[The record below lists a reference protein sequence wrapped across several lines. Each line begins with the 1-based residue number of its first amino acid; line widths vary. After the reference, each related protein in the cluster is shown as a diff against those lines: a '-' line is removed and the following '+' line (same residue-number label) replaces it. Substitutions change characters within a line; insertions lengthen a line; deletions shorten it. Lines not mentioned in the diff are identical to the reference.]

1 MDTSDP
7 LTQAQ
12 DLVRQLELNA
22 PDLATWLVENH
33 DKAKHVERDRYHFT
47 FEFESDDEDDR
58 PDLTCKLWIGND
70 AKWLHLEVN
79 EMQLG
84 FDDGDFKDELWESL
98 EELAREYPD
107 YSL

>member
-1 MDTSDP
+1 METSTP
-7 LTQAQ
+7 LSQAQ
-12 DLVRQLELNA
+12 DLVRQLELGA
-22 PDLATWLVENH
+22 PDLASWIIDNH
-33 DKAKHVERDRYHFT
+33 DKAKRIERDRYHFT
-47 FEFESDDEDDR
+47 FEFEDDDQ

-79 EMQLG
+79 EMQLN
-84 FDDGDFKDELWESL
+84 FEDDDFKIELWESL